1 LYYHPHKCVEIS
13 SYLPKLKRGKMP
25 KASLLFRG
33 KIESKLRNKIPFK
46 NYEKGE
52 EKHLKNSIV
61 TYSTI

>member
-1 LYYHPHKCVEIS
+1 
-13 SYLPKLKRGKMP
+13 MP